1 MNATL
6 AAYGRSIARARR
18 PSSVLLGR
26 IARTAAVAA
35 ALTQPSQSSGPPGAD
50 SSIAPLPGSVHYSDP
65 DNLATQAHFSSSRPP
80 ERKEPKC
87 APPHMHS

>member
-1 MNATL
+1 MQHLPRTAGPSRGL
-6 AAYGRSIARARR
+6 VVPPPYCSGASRAR
-18 PSSVLLGR
+18 PPWPQ
-26 IARTAAVAA
+26 
-35 ALTQPSQSSGPPGAD
+35 LTQPSQSSGPPGAD